1 MGSKRER
8 EIPNHFQ
15 SSSLGRRFIVLL
27 FSRLETEKESIE
39 WEKMMLSLKDL

>member
-15 SSSLGRRFIVLL
+15 SSSLGRRFIVLP
-27 FSRLETEKESIE
+27 FSRLETEKESIG